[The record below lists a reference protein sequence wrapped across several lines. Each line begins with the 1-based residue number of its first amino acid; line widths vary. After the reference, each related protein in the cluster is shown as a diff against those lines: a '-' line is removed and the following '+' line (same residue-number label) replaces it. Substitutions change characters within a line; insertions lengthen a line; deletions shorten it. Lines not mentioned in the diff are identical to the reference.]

1 VRTPRIRAARP
12 DDLPVLVEIERAAG
26 ETFRMLGMDLVA
38 DDDPGSVDEL
48 TPYAADGRA
57 FVSADADD
65 QPTAYL
71 LLDLVDGAAHIE
83 QVSVHPDQ
91 ARRGLGR
98 ALIDH
103 ATSWAVARGF
113 GALTL
118 TTYVDVPWN
127 GPYYERLGF
136 RYLSAD
142 EETPR
147 LRAVR
152 ERERAS
158 GLDAWPRA
166 CMSRSLRGYGAT
178 VGLEGVSIRS
188 AVAAE
193 RRALEELQFRASIH
207 STRYADVLRAHPDAI
222 EIPLWQFEQGLV
234 RAAED
239 GDGVVGFAVSL
250 TPVEG
255 ACELDA
261 IFVEPDRMRTG
272 IGRLL
277 VDDAVGRARRWGA
290 NRIEVV
296 ANPDAVD
303 FYERVGF
310 AGEETVAT
318 RFGPGRRMRL
328 AVDS

>member
-1 VRTPRIRAARP
+1 MTGQRIRAARA
-12 DDLPVLVEIERAAG
+12 DDLPVLVEIERAAS
-26 ETFRMLGMDLVA
+26 ETFRTLGMHLVA
-38 DDDPGSVDEL
+38 DDDPGTVDEL
-48 TPYAADGRA
+48 APYAADGRA
-57 FVSADADD
+57 FVSAAPDD
-65 QPTAYL
+65 QPIAYL

-83 QVSVHPDQ
+83 QVSVHPFH

-98 ALIDH
+98 ALIEH
-103 ATSWAVARGF
+103 AASWAVARGLR
-113 GALTL
+113 ALTL
-118 TTYVDVPWN
+118 TTYVCVPWN

-136 RYLSAD
+136 RYLRVD
-142 EETPR
+142 EETPG

-158 GLDAWPRA
+158 GLDTWPRA
-166 CMSRSLRGYGAT
+166 SMSRSLCGYGVAL
-178 VGLEGVSIRS
+178 GLEAVSIRS
-188 AVAAE
+188 AVAVE

-207 STRYADVLRAHPDAI
+207 STRYADVLRANPDAI
-222 EIPLWQFEQGLV
+222 EVPPWQFEQGLV
-234 RAAED
+234 RVAENRD
-239 GDGVVGFAVSL
+239 GIVGFAVL
-250 TPVEG
+250 LPPIDG

-277 VDDAVGRARRWGA
+277 IDDAVARARGFGA

-310 AGEETVAT
+310 VGNEIVAT
-318 RFGPGRRMRL
+318 RFGPGSRMRL
-328 AVDS
+328 LVDS